1 MTMTKPSSSSSN
13 KGDQKKINLNNEEG
27 GVEDFDFIFYFCS
40 FKLKEK

>member
-1 MTMTKPSSSSSN
+1 MTKPSSSSSN
-13 KGDQKKINLNNEEG
+13 KGDQKKNNNLNNEEG